1 MKLSNEE
8 LSLQIDNFLDF
19 CFIVKGY
26 TPTTITTYSLNLFES
41 IKYIEIYEEGEN
53 TIINLMP
60 YRIKL
65 KGKEKKT
72 IYKKISIFR
81 SFISFLNDNDFN
93 IIVEND
99 ENVSVAKT
107 LPKPILNRYID
118 EALQKCK
125 VEDRVLIL
133 LVYALGLRISEVVNL
148 KIKDIE
154 NSWVTIK
161 GKSDKIRQLPL
172 LKNVNDLLD
181 EYLEY
186 SLNKEFVFEKNG
198 VGLNQNQLRYK
209 ITSVFKEIGLKVTPH
224 QLRHSFATELLQN
237 GARIG
242 DVSELLGHS
251 SLESTQ
257 IYTKLSSTLKMDNY
271 QKAHPLGKKDTFV

>member
-1 MKLSNEE
+1 MKLSSEE

-19 CFIVKGY
+19 CFTIRGY
-26 TPTTITTYSLNLFES
+26 SPNTITTYSINLFES
-41 IKYIEIYEEGEN
+41 INHVEIYDEKQS

-60 YRIKL
+60 YRIWL
-65 KGKEKKT
+65 KGKAKKT
-72 IYKKISIFR
+72 VYKKITIFR
-81 SFISFLNDNDFN
+81 SFVSYLKDNDFN

-99 ENVSVAKT
+99 ENISIGTT
-107 LPKPILNRYID
+107 LPKPILDSYIE
-118 EALQKCK
+118 EALVKCK

-133 LVYALGLRISEVVNL
+133 LVYALGLRISEVVSL

-154 NSWVTIK
+154 NGWVIINGK
-161 GKSDKIRQLPL
+161 GGKVRQLPL

-181 EYLEY
+181 EYLCY
-186 SLNKEFVFEKNG
+186 SSNKEFVFEKNG

-209 ITSVFKEIGLKVTPH
+209 ITLVFKEIGLKVTPH
-224 QLRHSFATELLQN
+224 QLRHSFATNLLQN
-237 GARIG
+237 GARIT

-257 IYTKLSSTLKMDNY
+257 IYTLLSSTFKMDNY
-271 QKAHPLGKKDTFV
+271 KNAHPLTKMDTLV